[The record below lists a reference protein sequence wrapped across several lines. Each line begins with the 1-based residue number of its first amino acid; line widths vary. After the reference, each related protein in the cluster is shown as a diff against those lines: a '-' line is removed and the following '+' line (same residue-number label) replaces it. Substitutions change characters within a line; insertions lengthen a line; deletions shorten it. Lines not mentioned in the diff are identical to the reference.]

1 MSKKVLFILCFSI
14 ALFLCQTVVY
24 SAINSTM
31 SITGSSIA
39 RADADVRIT
48 NLKLNEISNNGSIS
62 NYEVFTKDSMS
73 VSFTLNDSGTI
84 YYDIEISNY
93 TDNMVGIQNI
103 SDMPNGIE
111 YSFTNYTYRDPLM
124 DGIGSKVVTMC
135 FTGDP
140 GTYNFTVNFT
150 LNNMYTLK
158 FVGFD
163 DYMMSTSDV
172 FEGGT
177 FTTSRNNGSIKNVFV
192 TNSDNSIYKDFTF
205 TEDNFSIPNIHSDLT
220 ITNNDSFINVKS
232 GNIYKMNSEVCL
244 GEECFYVVNS
254 DSSSFR
260 IFAKYNLYVGYDWDG
275 SSLTKYGDEATGI
288 QHPDMRGYIGED
300 LVRKGV
306 DRFVQYEWWIDTLT
320 TFPTYVYDSRS
331 NFYVYMENYKDY
343 LENNGAVINE
353 ARPISYEEL
362 VELGCN
368 VDAGTCKGYSEEWVY
383 YTSFWTGSAASANTS
398 KNLWAVLGKSF
409 IKNNGSNVSGVR
421 PLIEINYSDL

>member
-260 IFAKYNLYVGYDWDG
+260 IFAKYNLYVGADWDG
-275 SSLTKYGDEATGI
+275 DKLTSYGDSATGI
-288 QHPDMRGYIGED
+288 QHPDMRGYIGD
-300 LVRKGV
+300 GIIRRGVVRFI
-306 DRFVQYEWWIDTLT
+306 DDEWWLNSITEY
-320 TFPTYVYDSRS
+320 PAYVYNEKS
-331 NFYVYMENYKDY
+331 NHYKHVENYRNY
-343 LENNGAVINE
+343 LEENGAILDDV
-353 ARPISYEEL
+353 RLISYEEL
-362 VELGCN
+362 VELGC
-368 VDAGTCKGYSEEWVY
+368 DPSSGKCTGDSSDWIL
-383 YTSFWTGSAASANTS
+383 YTSFWSGTAANNKST
-398 KNLWAVLGKSF
+398 KNMWCVLGKSF
-409 IKNNGSNVSGVR
+409 IINTATNVSGVR